1 MEKRNLKDSK
11 GMLIAGIFSSQTVD
25 SSGEVVSTEGLDI
38 SSMEEGKAVCN
49 YEHLSASD
57 GVGKEVIGT
66 VVYVHKVFTYSDC
79 EDDIQKKFFKENRE
93 KPYLFGIV
101 RLFDAA
107 GHKEAGAIAAF
118 VRDSVKHG
126 DPLTLQF
133 SIEGSTVTKEGN
145 LIKESIA
152 RRVAATLQAANK
164 NCSSKLIA
172 DPNAP
177 DGYDK
182 VDHIGELAKKEAFTN
197 ELAKKEVFI
206 DPMYRKIGSYSSV
219 APVVLNEQVDTVK
232 RLVKNIAIIKALKKA
247 MTAGCGDAAPSSLTQ
262 GAALQKED
270 LDHKVY
276 SGTVLAAARDYD
288 WANGRKDF
296 KKYLKSRLDKAQL
309 PEVSDQF
316 LDHFTDIA
324 EAVKLKKSVDDCA
337 FDDLQKKEKPVLS
350 SPDESVIED
359 DRTNIPAT
367 PIVLTFRGKKLRTNP
382 TQKGISLDTK
392 KGVLRTPYGTL
403 KLHNPATE
411 SPEIA
416 QHFQNCLNS
425 PHTHKIMS
433 QALKGWHTVHKLA
446 KAGELPEEIPMTATI
461 LAICSG
467 NRPVPLTELQTVRIV
482 DAMRN
487 SGIDVRKPGFE
498 SILPHLKQLDKPDV
512 LPDTGKE
519 SVRNNPEYYKQ
530 SGELRSI
537 APLMED
543 TVKNLSQYY
552 KAHAGLVDLVHR
564 HGTDMASGIREL
576 MDSKNKRVNWNNRR
590 AAIIKEKGADPGEY
604 KGFNIPGIKLK
615 TGLYAYGMMGG
626 GNCLDRETE
635 ALTRRGW
642 IKGFDLKG
650 DDVLLTK
657 NPETGELEWQE
668 MTSLNLFPDYEGDL
682 VEFKSRSFDAI
693 TTPQHRWLVTSNGGI
708 VKEKTSDTI
717 TFNGD
722 RIHRTGSYVA
732 PETSGLTPDEAEL
745 LGWFV
750 TDGNYKTKKIKYGD
764 KYHKPNAIKYIVPGK
779 YAQLYQSISG
789 NFEKCRR
796 IDYLLERLDKN
807 GEVTSGISNGSMK
820 VWRLGPTLTNMLV
833 KRSPNRYLTVES
845 LLDLNKE
852 CLERLRE
859 SMVLGDGWVHQHKA
873 HWTAH
878 QAFCTGRKEQA
889 EAFQVLLTMTG
900 SSSVME
906 WIDNSK
912 YDGPRSSLGGRVIHQ
927 HGIYIVRAL
936 VREYTMLEPR
946 HRKDFKAKMGVWCPT
961 VPNSFFVARRNGK
974 VWITGNSVVPDTHF
988 IRHMFGLDTRKDAD
1002 TLLYLKKALWNP
1014 TNYHVVE
1021 GYNKWYRD
1029 NHPAHKWMVNHPEFG
1044 KMFDKP
1050 EEATF
1055 PAFWA
1060 NWMNVPAYEEKLG
1073 TSSRKQ
1079 AHNQGSTHAPYWAA
1093 IEPHVNAALNRLGK
1107 SEDFDTVM
1115 PLRAALIMQHYV
1127 KDYGEIPAQ
1136 MLYYTHLVP
1145 KLLECAKHRQTH
1157 NDATS
1162 FLKKAIL
1169 LEQELLELR
1178 KDIRNVT
1185 EQGHSVEMPEVYK
1198 VEINNNG
1205 KLNPAGRFMTSKGK
1219 LYHLEDNHGILNS
1232 LLPEGDIDAN
1242 TISKI
1247 HGLMTSPHLEVS
1259 EHPLKEEER
1268 PKAETPKLPHVVT
1281 KLPEPTRPGVFSYF
1295 RPGMS
1300 RPHTV
1305 EFTPHGAALD
1315 GKSLSHDELAL
1326 MLQNAR
1332 NGVAKIK
1339 WGTDSSLAKREATE
1353 DLMNADEALQHV
1365 RAAVQAGHLHPSIER
1380 ALTKHIYVD
1389 PLTGIGNKYAA
1400 TQFRKQG
1407 KPGVYASID
1416 ANDFK
1421 SINDRHGHDAGDSAI
1436 MALGNAIKSASEKVG
1451 TTKTFRPGGD
1461 EFFVHAPTHEDM
1473 SKFLR
1478 HVREHVSALPPIA
1491 GVHKQSISAGIGEN
1505 FAKADEA
1512 LGIAKQG
1519 KLDPVTK
1526 QRLHAPGQTP
1536 NLGYSLYPGHEG
1548 HVFKEETKPSEMAV
1562 GG

>member
-1 MEKRNLKDSK
+1 MNKRNLKDSK

-25 SSGEVVSTEGLDI
+25 SSGEIVETLGLDVT
-38 SSMEEGKAVCN
+38 SMEEGKAVCN

-145 LIKESIA
+145 VIKESIA

-182 VDHIGELAKKEAFTN
+182 VDHIDELAKKEAFIN

-206 DPMYRKIGSYSSV
+206 DPMYRKIGSFSSV
-219 APVVLNEQVDTVK
+219 APVLLNEQVDPLK
-232 RLVKNIAIIKALKKA
+232 RLVKNIAIIKSLKKA
-247 MTAGCGDAAPSSLTQ
+247 MTAGCGDVAPSALTG

-276 SGTVLAAARDYD
+276 SGTILAAARDYD
-288 WANGRKDF
+288 WDNGRKEF

-337 FDDLQKKEKPVLS
+337 FADLQKKEKPVLS
-350 SPDESVIED
+350 APDESVIED

-367 PIVLTFRGKKLRTNP
+367 PTVLTFRGKKLRANP

-392 KGVLRTPYGTL
+392 KGILRTPYGTL

-411 SPEIA
+411 APEIA
-416 QHFQNCLNS
+416 QHFQDCLNS

-433 QALKGWHTVHKLA
+433 QALKGWHAVHKLA

-461 LAICSG
+461 LSSCSG

-498 SILPHLKQLDKPDV
+498 HILPHLRQLDKPDV

-519 SVRNNPEYYKQ
+519 SVRDNPAYFKQ

-537 APLMED
+537 APLLED

-576 MDSKNKRVNWNNRR
+576 MDSKNKRTNWNNRR
-590 AAIIKEKGADPGEY
+590 ASIVKEKGTDPGEY

-626 GNCLDRETE
+626 
-635 ALTRRGW
+635 
-642 IKGFDLKG
+642 
-650 DDVLLTK
+650 
-657 NPETGELEWQE
+657 
-668 MTSLNLFPDYEGDL
+668 S
-682 VEFKSRSFDAI
+682 
-693 TTPQHRWLVTSNGGI
+693 
-708 VKEKTSDTI
+708 
-717 TFNGD
+717 
-722 RIHRTGSYVA
+722 
-732 PETSGLTPDEAEL
+732 
-745 LGWFV
+745 
-750 TDGNYKTKKIKYGD
+750 
-764 KYHKPNAIKYIVPGK
+764 
-779 YAQLYQSISG
+779 
-789 NFEKCRR
+789 
-796 IDYLLERLDKN
+796 
-807 GEVTSGISNGSMK
+807 
-820 VWRLGPTLTNMLV
+820 
-833 KRSPNRYLTVES
+833 
-845 LLDLNKE
+845 
-852 CLERLRE
+852 
-859 SMVLGDGWVHQHKA
+859 
-873 HWTAH
+873 
-878 QAFCTGRKEQA
+878 
-889 EAFQVLLTMTG
+889 
-900 SSSVME
+900 
-906 WIDNSK
+906 
-912 YDGPRSSLGGRVIHQ
+912 
-927 HGIYIVRAL
+927 
-936 VREYTMLEPR
+936 
-946 HRKDFKAKMGVWCPT
+946 
-961 VPNSFFVARRNGK
+961 
-974 VWITGNSVVPDTHF
+974 NSVVPDTHF
-988 IRHMFGLDTRKDAD
+988 IRHMFGLDTKKDSN
-1002 TLLYLKKALWNP
+1002 TLSYLKNALWNP
-1014 TNYHVVE
+1014 SNYHVIE
-1021 GYNKWYRD
+1021 SYNKWYRD

-1050 EEATF
+1050 EDATF

-1073 TSSRKQ
+1073 TSSKKQ

-1136 MLYYTHLVP
+1136 MLYYTYLVP

-1157 NDATS
+1157 SDATS
-1162 FLKKAIL
+1162 FLKKAVL

-1178 KDIRNVT
+1178 KDIRHVT
-1185 EQGHSVEMPEVYK
+1185 EEGHSIEMPEVYK
-1198 VEINNNG
+1198 VEINSNG
-1205 KLNPAGRFMTSKGK
+1205 KLHPAGRFMTSKGK

-1259 EHPLKEEER
+1259 EHPLKAEEL
-1268 PKAETPKLPHVVT
+1268 PKANAPSIPHVVT

-1295 RPGMS
+1295 RSGMQK
-1300 RPHTV
+1300 PHIV

-1315 GKSLSHDELAL
+1315 GKSLSHDELTL

-1339 WGTDSSLAKREATE
+1339 WGVDGSLVKGEATE

-1380 ALTKHIYVD
+1380 ALTKHIFEDSMV
-1389 PLTGIGNKYAA
+1389 GNIGNKYAA

-1407 KPGVYASID
+1407 RPGVYASID

-1421 SINDRHGHDAGDSAI
+1421 LINDRHGHDAGDSAI
-1436 MALGNAIKSASEKVG
+1436 MALGGAIKNASEKVG
-1451 TTKTFRPGGD
+1451 TVKTFRPGGD
-1461 EFFVHAPTHEDM
+1461 EFFVYAPTHDDM
-1473 SKFLR
+1473 SQYMR
-1478 HVREHVSALPPIA
+1478 HVRDHISALPPIA
-1491 GVHKQSISAGIGEN
+1491 GVHKQSISVGIGEN

-1519 KLDPVTK
+1519 KMDPVSK
-1526 QRLHAPGQTP
+1526 QRLHTPGQTP
-1536 NLGYSLYPGHEG
+1536 NLGHSLYPGHEG
-1548 HVFKEETKPSEMAV
+1548 PIFKEETKPSDMAI